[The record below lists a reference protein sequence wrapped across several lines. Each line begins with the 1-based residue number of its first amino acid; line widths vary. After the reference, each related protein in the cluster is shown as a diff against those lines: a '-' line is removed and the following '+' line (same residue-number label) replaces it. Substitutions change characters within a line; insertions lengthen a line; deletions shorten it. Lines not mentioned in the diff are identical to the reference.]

1 MGTATSSS
9 TRVGTTSPLVLV
21 RIQGGIE
28 PLAGLCGV
36 GAVLAWRVWRDGT
49 SGLTWLAAASAG
61 LTITVIVYDL
71 GCVARDACAGAYA
84 PAPLGFAMSGLS
96 ESRLAT
102 PLLEA
107 ALLLLV
113 AGALF
118 SLESEFRR
126 SLIALAGIAAI
137 ARAAFTPLS
146 VLGTDA
152 IGIETG
158 LFVVLGLAALVVAF
172 RDRAPNRG
180 PPKVAT
186 R

>member
-96 ESRLAT
+96 ESRHPRHRRRLRAVCIFASAT
-102 PLLEA
+102 EA
-107 ALLLLV
+107 HDP
-113 AGALF
+113 
-118 SLESEFRR
+118 SH
-126 SLIALAGIAAI
+126 
-137 ARAAFTPLS
+137 P
-146 VLGTDA
+146 
-152 IGIETG
+152 
-158 LFVVLGLAALVVAF
+158 
-172 RDRAPNRG
+172 RG
-180 PPKVAT
+180 SGQT